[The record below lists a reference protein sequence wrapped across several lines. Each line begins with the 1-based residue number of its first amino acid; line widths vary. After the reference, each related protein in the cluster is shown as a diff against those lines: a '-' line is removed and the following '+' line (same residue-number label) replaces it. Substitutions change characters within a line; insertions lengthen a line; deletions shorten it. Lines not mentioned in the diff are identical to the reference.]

1 MEIYRITLA
10 KWTNKLVASG
20 RPARW
25 NSNGMQMIYA
35 AENRSLACLENVV
48 HRGSE
53 GLNLLYKVMV
63 ISIPDS
69 LEMEI
74 VPTKKLPVDWKDS
87 ARCPICRAYGD
98 EWLKSFKSVV
108 LRVPSAIVKN
118 EYNYLLNPMHPDFD
132 QVKLVRT
139 EEFEFD
145 KRINDAMMS

>member
-1 MEIYRITLA
+1 
-10 KWTNKLVASG
+10 
-20 RPARW
+20 
-25 NSNGMQMIYA
+25 
-35 AENRSLACLENVV
+35 
-48 HRGSE
+48 
-53 GLNLLYKVMV
+53 MV

-74 VPTKKLPVDWKDS
+74 VPTKKLSADWKES

-145 KRINDAMMS
+145 KRIKDAMM